1 MGDHLSGGPFFAAY
15 LSIEDVLQ
23 QIANQHDLQ
32 FIYHEENKPKLQP
45 RKPKNENQNI
55 NAIKFY
61 HEKVLRGPRKVYQID
76 RPRKEKTLPE
86 VLSREEVAAILKS
99 IKNLKHRAIIM
110 TIYAAGLRIS
120 ELTNLRIKDIDSK
133 RMVV

>member
-1 MGDHLSGGPFFAAY
+1 M
-15 LSIEDVLQ
+15 
-23 QIANQHDLQ
+23 
-32 FIYHEENKPKLQP
+32 
-45 RKPKNENQNI
+45 
-55 NAIKFY
+55 
-61 HEKVLRGPRKVYQID
+61 
-76 RPRKEKTLPE
+76 
-86 VLSREEVAAILKS
+86 LSREEVAAILKS